1 MSGPD
6 TRVEALDDLIS
17 TLLEKSVDPDTV
29 AAPIDLERLPMELET
44 LREWHHQNS
53 VRTCIA
59 LARQLKRFPDTLSRT
74 HAVWEEQPPLS
85 PYLRSGR
92 NGSSAVVPG
101 EKPKNYLGIEVF
113 NDRALHV
120 DPTFG
125 LHSDPMLVKTFAI
138 ISAQTVAALPLISP
152 SLSYNPTCLILTS
165 AGRDMIEC
173 LAALAAVFVYDTGTV
188 EQGRIRDWFVAL
200 WKALEDEET
209 EFGPVWSACERFV
222 FENLLTP
229 S

>member
-6 TRVEALDDLIS
+6 TRVEALDDLIT
-17 TLLEKSVDPDTV
+17 TLLEKSVDQDT
-29 AAPIDLERLPMELET
+29 ATPIELERLPMELEM
-44 LREWHHQNS
+44 LREWQHQNS
-53 VRTCIA
+53 VRTCMA

-85 PYLRSGR
+85 AYLRSGR
-92 NGSSAVVPG
+92 NNTG

-113 NDRALHV
+113 DDRALHV

-173 LAALAAVFVYDTGTV
+173 LAALATVFVYDTGTV

-209 EFGPVWSACERFV
+209 EWGPVWTSCERFV